1 MDTTKIRTQYP
12 QYKNVSDGALL
23 YGFYK
28 TTPKYQEMPMGEYA
42 DKLGM
47 TSTQFKEM
55 IAAAKES
62 GVTPTTSSTTE
73 SGPGNE
79 VITGF
84 NQQDQTLVNPDME
97 SMGMKEGLLS
107 NAAQGVTLGGSDEIF
122 GHMYAIKEVLG
133 GSELSYDDLYSRMK
147 NFEEKRIADFRRT
160 DPKKAFASEITGA
173 IATSVAV
180 SPVLALLK
188 SPKFIKDLSKGTKA
202 FLQSGGAGAI
212 YGANTG
218 EEGDRGMNA
227 LKVGGLS
234 AFGGFVLNKIGGIV
248 SNKYNKLRNKVD
260 ESPSIENIQQLK
272 NDAYKTAKDLD
283 IKFSGDLVETIKKE
297 GIDSFDESFDPLLN
311 KHAAS
316 AKNLYEKILDK
327 AYLEGISFEK
337 LDLLQ
342 RQLWSKLKESGNQE
356 VKIYPL
362 INAVN
367 KLIQSHPDTSTASI
381 AAKNANKLY
390 NKAKTFDWEFT
401 KVNTNKDVTG
411 NIGQKYKMSIRN
423 ILNNKKLRSQFD
435 ENDIEH
441 MEAFLK
447 GNITDSML
455 KGFGKLSPTSGALP
469 SFLAISGMVAT
480 GGNIPL
486 AIAIAASV
494 AAKGSFNKRTS
505 QSAEKLL
512 NYIKQYKPD
521 TSINSALPGASTGT
535 ETIAG
540 QGLEQ
545 LQEFSRR

>member
-1 MDTTKIRTQYP
+1 MDTSKIRTQYP
-12 QYKNVSDGALL
+12 QYDGVSDGTLL
-23 YGFYK
+23 YGIYQ
-28 TTPKYQEMPMGEYA
+28 TTPNYKKMSMGEFA
-42 DKLGM
+42 DKAGM
-47 TSTQFKEM
+47 NSNQFKDM
-55 IAAAKES
+55 VSTAKDK
-62 GVTPTTSSTTE
+62 GRNVTSSSTTQD
-73 SGPGNE
+73 GPNND

-84 NQQDQTLVNPDME
+84 NLQDQSFENPDME
-97 SMGMKEGLLS
+97 TMGMKEGILS

-122 GHMYAIKEVLG
+122 GHMYAMKEVLG
-133 GSELSYDDLYSRMK
+133 GNELSYDDLYSRMK

-160 DPKKAFASEITGA
+160 NPKTAFASEITGA

-188 SPKFIKDLSKGTKA
+188 SPKFITDLSKGTKA

-234 AFGGFVLNKIGGIV
+234 AFGGFILNKIGGVV
-248 SNKYNKLRNKVD
+248 SNKYNTLRNKVD
-260 ESPSIENIQQLK
+260 ETPSIENLQQLK

-316 AKNLYEKILDK
+316 AKTLYEKILDK

-362 INAVN
+362 INSIN

-411 NIGQKYKMSIRN
+411 NIGQKFKMSVRN

-447 GNITDSML
+447 GSITDSML

-469 SFLAISGMVAT
+469 TFLAGSSLVAT

-486 AIAIAASV
+486 ALAIAASV

-505 QSAEKLL
+505 QAAEKLI

-521 TSINSALPGASTGT
+521 TSVNSALPGASTGT

-540 QGLEQ
+540 EGLQQ